1 MGEKSFIQDFAFFAS
16 LVVSMIGIG
25 VFYGPAIVAKYVG
38 ADTWVSALITGAL
51 IFIVLYLIYML
62 IKANDFK
69 GIVGILTNS
78 YGKVIGKI
86 ISLIY
91 AIMMILA
98 LSLSLRMFSEVI
110 SMYLLV
116 NTPTEI
122 ILITFIFMG
131 VYLSRGGLANVV
143 HFNEIAFWV
152 MFIPITIVL
161 ILTIPI
167 ADFSNLLPTFTAGI
181 KSYFMSSFELVFLLN
196 GFSMAFIL
204 IPHVKKKHRIKR
216 MLGGSSL
223 FVAIFYAITF
233 ILVTSTLSVGQ
244 TVDSIFPTINMLQS
258 ITSKS
263 GFLERWD
270 SLVMSMW
277 VIFYFTSF
285 ANIYYFA
292 SYICKEVFNVEEIRI
307 SSIIFIPLVY
317 VAALFPES
325 IIDVRDL
332 KLRWLRIG
340 FIASIIVVILITFI
354 VSYIKRKRGGAIS
367 EG

>member
-1 MGEKSFIQDFAFFAS
+1 
-16 LVVSMIGIG
+16 MIGIG

-98 LSLSLRMFSEVI
+98 LSL
-110 SMYLLV
+110 
-116 NTPTEI
+116 
-122 ILITFIFMG
+122 TFIFMG

-277 VIFYFTSF
+277 VIFYFT
-285 ANIYYFA
+285 NIYYFA